1 MHAHAFGKSPPRALP
16 RSPPGARAQCA
27 MLPDTRIVHRSVLT
41 VTDLLSLAAAKAS
54 SAEAAASNQSKK
66 VEPGSSVPATSY
78 LSATR
83 PPNGTTGSTPGTKA
97 RRMSSSTTGVLGRGK
112 LGLTGDSG
120 LLKDT

>member
-1 MHAHAFGKSPPRALP
+1 MHTRLVSRHH
-16 RSPPGARAQCA
+16 GARFPDRHPVLVLESA
-27 MLPDTRIVHRSVLT
+27 MLPDIRIVHRSVLT

-54 SAEAAASNQSKK
+54 SAEAAASSQSKK

-83 PPNGTTGSTPGTKA
+83 PPNGTTSSTSGTKA